1 MRFKI
6 DFDYGK
12 EGLVKK
18 GDNVTLSL
26 ESDINGEYIIAVY
39 KESEFIGKIPDEVF
53 KWKFL
58 HDTIAASN
66 NLLEVKVEEDG
77 AFNVDIKTDVKSS
90 KYNISGVISAFPKKS
105 DLIKAFTS
113 QEQIPAAINVDGDE
127 IQVIWEG
134 SPVGVISNDFDKRE
148 ILENLDKERCFEVTL
163 EKVSKSKVV
172 ANVVFKNEIKDDH
185 FEGIEDV
192 LESDNGENFR
202 PKDYNKLIDAMN
214 SFYSFPVALQK
225 KIMAK
230 WQKYE
235 DAFALKIPPMPKNLY
250 KDWADNMPAMLLSVL
265 NGQNIYLEG
274 PASAGKNVAITTI
287 AWLLQIP
294 LFDIGM
300 TEDHSKTDLSGSNTM
315 VPTEVNGTVIPTI
328 KFQAEELIVAIENGC
343 MVNLDELNL
352 ARSEVVMLMNGL
364 LDFRCQTTISGY
376 GTVKRHPNC
385 IFTATGNEG
394 AAYSGTKDLNL
405 ALKSRFN
412 KFLLDPMDDIYPI
425 LMENSTNKPACAT
438 LSTIYRTFK
447 AAVEAND
454 ASADEALLL
463 IRCYLNALTLID
475 NGVSLVK
482 AMKVSVL
489 NHVKNEDDRDIALR
503 IVQENDRGVI

>member
-6 DFDYGK
+6 YLDYGK
-12 EGLVKK
+12 EELIKK
-18 GDNVTLSL
+18 GDNVLLSL
-26 ESDINGEYIIAVY
+26 ENDINEEPIIAVY
-39 KESEFIGKIPDEVF
+39 KESEFIGKIPEEVF
-53 KWKFL
+53 KWKYL
-58 HDTIAASN
+58 YNAISVN
-66 NLLEVKVEEDG
+66 NNRLTVTVEENEE
-77 AFNVDIKTDVKSS
+77 FNIELQTDVTES
-90 KYNISGVISAFPKKS
+90 KYNVSGVMSIFPKKS
-105 DLIKAFTS
+105 ELIKAFTS
-113 QEQIPAAINVDGDE
+113 QEKISAAINVNGDE

-134 SPVGVISNDFDKRE
+134 SPVGVITNDFDKRE
-148 ILENLDKERCFEVTL
+148 ILENLDMERSSEVTL

-172 ANVVFKNEIKDDH
+172 ANIVFKNENKNNH
-185 FEGIEDV
+185 FERIEDV
-192 LESDNGENFR
+192 IEPDNNERFK
-202 PKDYNKLIDAMN
+202 PEDYNKLIDAMN

-225 KIMAK
+225 KIIAK

-235 DAFALKIPPMPKNLY
+235 DAFASKIPPMPKNLY
-250 KDWADNMPAMLLSVL
+250 KDWDDNMSAMLLSVL

-315 VPTEVNGTVIPTI
+315 VPSEVNGTVVPTI
-328 KFQAEELIVAIENGC
+328 KFQAEELIVAIENGF
-343 MVNLDELNL
+343 MINLDELNL

-394 AAYSGTKDLNL
+394 AAYSGTKELNL

-412 KFLLDPMDDIYPI
+412 KFLLNPMDDIYPI

-438 LSTIYRTFK
+438 LSSIYRTFK
-447 AAVEAND
+447 AAVENND

-463 IRCYLNALTLID
+463 IRCYLNALTLIE